1 MFRAALRE
9 TGIVQGDVVQI
20 LEEWGHLDRAA
31 AGRARAAHAASGERL
46 DLVVS
51 RLGLAGEP
59 EVAQALAAVLGLP
72 RAEPSDFPAA
82 PVAAERIP
90 ARFLRMARAVPV
102 TETDSEL
109 CLALADPLD
118 TYSLDAIRLLVGK
131 TVRPLVAAPSEI
143 EEAIDRLYG
152 RADHDDSSRTQ
163 SSVAS
168 DIERVRELGSDAP
181 AVRAVND
188 LIERATRDRASD
200 IHVEP
205 FDGALRV
212 RFRIDGELREVES
225 PPARLGP
232 ALSSRIKVLAG
243 LDVAEHRLP
252 QDGRIR
258 TSVRGRE
265 IDIRV
270 SVVPT
275 LWGEAVVLRLL
286 DRHALPL
293 DLRGLGFAADDA
305 ARLEGLLD
313 RPNGILLVTGP
324 TGSGKTTTL
333 YAALARLNQV
343 ERKLLTVED
352 PVEYRLPGV
361 NQVQVRP
368 RIGLDFA
375 AVLRAMLRHDPDI
388 IMVGEIRDGETARIA
403 VQAALTG
410 HLVLSTLHTNDA
422 AGAAPRLLDMGVE
435 PYLLA
440 SVLVGVVGQRLVR
453 TLCTS
458 CRATMPVGDTM
469 ARRFRAEPGATVG
482 KASGCPA
489 CRGTG
494 YTGRTVIAE
503 VLAVDDT
510 VRRLILE
517 RADGPA
523 IAAAA
528 RTGGMRSMA
537 EDGFARAR
545 AGATSL
551 EEVLRAAEMG

>member
-1 MFRAALRE
+1 MR
-9 TGIVQGDVVQI
+9 GDIVQI
-20 LEEWGHLDRAA
+20 LEQWGHLDGAA
-31 AGRARAAHAASGERL
+31 AGRARAAQAASGERL
-46 DLVVS
+46 DLILT
-51 RLGLAGEP
+51 RLGLAGEQ
-59 EVAQALAAVLGLP
+59 EVAQALAVVLDLP
-72 RAEPSDFPAA
+72 RVRAADFPAA
-82 PVAAERIP
+82 PLAAERIP
-90 ARFLRMARAVPV
+90 ARFLRTARALPV
-102 TETDSEL
+102 AETEAEL
-109 CLALADPLD
+109 HLALADPLD
-118 TYSLDAIRLLVGK
+118 TYTLDAIRLLVGK
-131 TVRPLVAAPSEI
+131 AVRPAVATPSEI
-143 EEAIDRLYG
+143 DEALDRLYG
-152 RADHDDSSRTQ
+152 RGGPDEGGRTQ
-163 SSVAS
+163 AS
-168 DIERVRELGSDAP
+168 ITGDIERIRELGSDAP

-188 LIERATRDRASD
+188 LIERAARERASD
-200 IHVEP
+200 IHMEP

-212 RFRIDGELREVES
+212 RFRVDGELREVEA
-225 PPARLGP
+225 PPASLGP
-232 ALSSRIKVLAG
+232 ALASRIKVLAG

-258 TSVRGRE
+258 TSVRGHE

-270 SVVPT
+270 SAVPT

-305 ARLEGLLD
+305 GRLESLLD

-333 YAALARLNQV
+333 YAALARLNRV

-453 TLCTS
+453 TLCPS
-458 CRATMPVGDTM
+458 CRAVTPVGDAM
-469 ARRFRAEPGATVG
+469 ARRFRAASGATVG
-482 KASGCPA
+482 KAAGCPA

-494 YTGRTVIAE
+494 YAGRTVIAE
-503 VLAVDDT
+503 VLPVDES
-510 VRRLILE
+510 VRRLVLE

-528 RTGGMRSMA
+528 RAGGMRSMA
-537 EDGFARAR
+537 EDGFTKAC
-545 AGATSL
+545 AGTTSL
-551 EEVLRAAEMG
+551 EEVLRAAETG

>member
-1 MFRAALRE
+1 MR
-9 TGIVQGDVVQI
+9 GDVVQI
-20 LEEWGHLDRAA
+20 LEQWGRLDVAA
-31 AGRARAAHAASGERL
+31 AGRARAAQAASGERL
-46 DLVVS
+46 DHVVT
-51 RLGLAGEP
+51 RLGLAGEH
-59 EVAQALAAVLGLP
+59 EVAQALAVVLGLP
-72 RAEPSDFPAA
+72 RLEAGDLPAA
-82 PVAAERIP
+82 PVAADRIP
-90 ARFLRMARAVPV
+90 VRFLRSARALPIA
-102 TETDSEL
+102 ESESEL
-109 CLALADPLD
+109 HLALADPLD
-118 TYSLDAIRLLVGK
+118 TYTLDAIRLLVGK
-131 TVRPLVAAPSEI
+131 TVRPAVAAPSDI
-143 EEAIDRLYG
+143 EEALARLYG
-152 RADHDDSSRTQ
+152 RADAEAPPAQ
-163 SSVAS
+163 VSVAG

-188 LIERATRDRASD
+188 LIDRATRERASD
-200 IHVEP
+200 IHIEP
-205 FDGALRV
+205 FDGTLRV
-212 RFRIDGELREVES
+212 RFRIDGELREVDA
-225 PPARLGP
+225 PPVSLAP
-232 ALSSRIKVLAG
+232 ALASRVKVLAG

-275 LWGEAVVLRLL
+275 LWSEAVVLRLL
-286 DRHALPL
+286 DRNALPL
-293 DLRGLGFAADDA
+293 DLRGLGFAPDDA

-333 YAALARLNQV
+333 YAALSRLNRI
-343 ERKLLTVED
+343 ERKVLTVED

-453 TLCTS
+453 TLCPS
-458 CRATMPVGDTM
+458 CRATASIGDSL
-469 ARRFRAEPGATVG
+469 ARRFRAEPAAEVG
-482 KASGCPA
+482 KAVGCAA

-494 YTGRTVIAE
+494 YAGRTVIAE
-503 VLAVDDT
+503 VLAVDDP
-510 VRRLILE
+510 VRRLILD

-528 RTGGMRSMA
+528 RSAGMRSMA
-537 EDGFARAR
+537 EDGFAKAQ
-545 AGATSL
+545 AGVTSL
-551 EEVLRAAEMG
+551 EEVLRAAETG